1 MQIEIL
7 GNPIAKQR
15 ARSFMRHGKMATY
28 DPQHKEKEETKEIML
43 AQLKDAL
50 NSANKSRMMEAS
62 NLARG
67 ELFSVT
73 LYFGMPIPRSFNQ
86 FKVKAILWG
95 LAKPNTKPDID
106 NLVKFYLDCA
116 NGILFPDDRMIV
128 HLTAS
133 KSYSRNPMTIMEV
146 IPMQK
151 ETIHPDFKK
160 ILQIYGPDEVASLLN
175 YLEALQEL
183 FLRTDLDYQGE
194 YKESVKAEQMAGHLA
209 SLAANHAD
217 LLKKITKLYTKEKTP
232 MEGKTLC

>member
-43 AQLKDAL
+43 AQLQDAL

-86 FKVKAILWG
+86 FKVKGILWG
-95 LAKPNTKPDID
+95 FEKPNTKPDID

-116 NGILFPDDRMIV
+116 NGILFSDDRMII

-133 KSYSRNPMTIMEV
+133 KAYSKNPKTIMEV
-146 IPMQK
+146 IPMKSKSFNGKTK
-151 ETIHPDFKK
+151 E
-160 ILQIYGPDEVASLLN
+160 ILQIYGPDEIACLVARLSELKEIFYDTDIDYSGN
-175 YLEALQEL
+175 YKNEANLEKMAIQLA
-183 FLRTDLDYQGE
+183 DLAVE
-194 YKESVKAEQMAGHLA
+194 
-209 SLAANHAD
+209 HAD
-217 LLKKITKLYTKEKTP
+217 LLKKITKLCAKEKIP